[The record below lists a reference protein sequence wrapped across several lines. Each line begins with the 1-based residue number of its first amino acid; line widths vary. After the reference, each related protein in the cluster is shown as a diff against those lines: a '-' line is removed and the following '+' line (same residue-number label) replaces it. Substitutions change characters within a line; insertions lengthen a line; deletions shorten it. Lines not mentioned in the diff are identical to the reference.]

1 MLKASKI
8 QGEGPVVFGVQTKL
22 EPLLL
27 AHLAHYKLS
36 KQKRIEKVM
45 APQVEGVKNSKK
57 KPLNAIKVGF

>member
-45 APQVEGVKNSKK
+45 APQVEGVKN
-57 KPLNAIKVGF
+57 